1 MRTKTIEPA
10 PDAQTNTVPKPLV
23 LVDAVFAA
31 LSGGIGDNR
40 EETETGESA
49 PASTGVEDVPW
60 ILCIDDDA
68 DFSDALRIRFEE
80 HGVAVVRAFNGIEG
94 YRIAFTSP
102 ARVILLDFHMPNGE
116 GDYILRRLKD
126 NPVTKDIPV
135 FILSGTKDRVLQR
148 RLIAMGAV
156 EFFEKPIDFK
166 RLVERVA
173 DYVDILDRGASDC
186 SPAQANIH

>member
-1 MRTKTIEPA
+1 
-10 PDAQTNTVPKPLV
+10 VPKPLA

-40 EETETGESA
+40 VETERVDSSTASA
-49 PASTGVEDVPW
+49 GVEDVPW

-80 HGVAVVRAFNGIEG
+80 HGVAVVRAFNGMEG
-94 YRIAFTSP
+94 YRMAFTSP
-102 ARVILLDFHMPNGE
+102 ARVILLDVHMPNGE
-116 GDYILRRLKD
+116 GDYILRRLKE
-126 NPVTKDIPV
+126 NPVTKNIPV
-135 FILSGTKDRVLQR
+135 FILSGAKDRVLQR

-156 EFFEKPIDFK
+156 DFFEKPVDFK
-166 RLVERVA
+166 RLRERLA

-186 SPAQANIH
+186 PPAPANVY